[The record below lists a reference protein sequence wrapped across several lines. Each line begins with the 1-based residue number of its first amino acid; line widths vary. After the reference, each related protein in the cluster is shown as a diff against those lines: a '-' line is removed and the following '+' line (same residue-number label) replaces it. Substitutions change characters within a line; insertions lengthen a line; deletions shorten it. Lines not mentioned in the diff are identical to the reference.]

1 MMTWY
6 GSPHPWTYSE
16 RTALLNLSAHTCV
29 HVYWTGL
36 DWILGSWMDEW
47 GYVLKQVLQH
57 TPHPQSHRDQPPAPK
72 HPANLVLAKPILAL
86 PLAGLFPSRAR
97 NSNNLRAGQCCAPT
111 AQNGPSN
118 GRFSAFPP
126 ALSYLGPLRIP
137 MDHGPLKLSSTHK
150 QFRLEPSA
158 SSSFELA
165 LWPLSWLCC
174 VLCPPAHAWLLGCCQ
189 SARVCCGVR
198 AVQRETGNKQKS
210 MQMARPRM
218 VLTRALPR

>member
-1 MMTWY
+1 MYRDMY
-6 GSPHPWTYSE
+6 LSKYYSIRPIRSP
-16 RTALLNLSAHTCV
+16 TATSLLLPS
-29 HVYWTGL
+29 
-36 DWILGSWMDEW
+36 I
-47 GYVLKQVLQH
+47 
-57 TPHPQSHRDQPPAPK
+57 P
-72 HPANLVLAKPILAL
+72 PILCWRNPSWL
-86 PLAGLFPSRAR
+86 CHWLAYFPPVPAILTTSGRVNAVHR
-97 NSNNLRAGQCCAPT
+97 PHRTDLQTVASVPCTCCLGPNS
-111 AQNGPSN
+111 
-118 GRFSAFPP
+118 PP